1 MGVRDR
7 AEGESRWFGDMGNRW
22 EDGTILKWNTGEK
35 RVGGSKEAWRIIL
48 PLKSRLCN
56 SPLTLSYFSIIHRWY
71 FWLHTCSL
79 LLTFP
84 LTRHTGS
91 TGPGM

>member
-1 MGVRDR
+1 MGMRDR
-7 AEGESRWFGDMGNRW
+7 AEGESRWFEDMGNRW
-22 EDGTILKWNTGEK
+22 EDGTILRWNTGEK
-35 RVGGSKEAWRIIL
+35 LVGGSKEAWRIIL
-48 PLKSRLCN
+48 PLKPRLCN
-56 SPLTLSYFSIIHRWY
+56 SPLTLSYFSIVHRWY

-79 LLTFP
+79 LLTFS